1 MTNRT
6 TLAIGAL
13 AMMLCAA
20 PVAAQ
25 TEVKPAGTMTTQ
37 THSAAVNTK
46 THMVSHTTTN
56 PRHHRVV
63 HRRVAHHRVVRHRR
77 HHAPAHMMKKTTVE
91 THITADPK

>member
-13 AMMLCAA
+13 AMMLGAA
-20 PVAAQ
+20 PISAQ

-46 THMVSHTTTN
+46 THTVSHTTTK
-56 PRHHRVV
+56 PRHHRVL
-63 HRRVAHHRVVRHRR
+63 HHRVAHHRVVRHRR

-91 THITADPK
+91 THTTADPK